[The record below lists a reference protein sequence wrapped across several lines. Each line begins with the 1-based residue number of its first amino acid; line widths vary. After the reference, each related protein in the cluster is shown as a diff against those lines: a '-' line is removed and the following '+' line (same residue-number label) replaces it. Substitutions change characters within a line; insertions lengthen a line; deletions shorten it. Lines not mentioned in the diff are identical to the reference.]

1 MLKYYTKLKVWKGN
15 YNPHKRIHNVVFNP
29 MDTTAYSYGWWRFLE
44 RINGKLVFNS
54 YSYSNSTNRHQSK
67 VLNLLSHLGLNIDL
81 YIEAPNGL
89 QSLSSA
95 IEHYN
100 HEIKA
105 LEQAIDK
112 PRSNNEKNVARMF
125 EIEAL
130 QRKIEEVQGLIS
142 A

>member
-1 MLKYYTKLKVWKGN
+1 MLFNCWQNKKLQVYKAS
-15 YNPHKRIHNVVFNP
+15 NVEFSLMN
-29 MDTTAYSYGWWRFLE
+29 TTAYSYGWWRFLE

-54 YSYSNSTNRHQSK
+54 YSYSNSTSKHQSK
-67 VLNLLSHLGLNIDL
+67 VLNLLEHLGLNIDL
-81 YIEAPNGL
+81 YIEAPDGL

-100 HEIKA
+100 HQIKM

-112 PRSNNEKNVARMF
+112 PRSNNEVNVKRMF

-130 QRKIEEVQGLIS
+130 QRKIQEVESLI
-142 A
+142 AA